1 MGSVTECGLKGYE
14 TRHAAKQA
22 ARGHHDSHVR
32 PYRCRGGCDYWHV
45 GALPEAVI
53 RGDVTAGELYDHREA
68 SQGRRSPAGQLRRSR
83 ISAARILKR
92 DSEALAEMW
101 ADMQTSDRDLDQW
114 KAAQHQAARMIDQ
127 LQQLMRIVAGP
138 AASD

>member
-1 MGSVTECGLKGYE
+1 
-14 TRHAAKQA
+14 
-22 ARGHHDSHVR
+22 
-32 PYRCRGGCDYWHV
+32 
-45 GALPEAVI
+45 
-53 RGDVTAGELYDHREA
+53 
-68 SQGRRSPAGQLRRSR
+68 
-83 ISAARILKR
+83 
-92 DSEALAEMW
+92 MW